1 MLYVIIMMMLL
12 LYSCYTEMSC
22 PSGVMRCNVKEL
34 VQLVDWCQS
43 WYAESNNC
51 NKDRPL
57 MGNMY
62 MCYNGECQWGK
73 HWWMLLFRLFRRE
86 NFGEWPTM
94 DIEYSWQC
102 TAISAKFSNGF
113 SHQRFLL
120 YSIYI
125 HTHIYIPCIY
135 CMYFSMWLYVYITV
149 YGWQLH

>member
-1 MLYVIIMMMLL
+1 MWRNLYNWSTGASHGMQRAVTAIRTAHWWVMCTCVIL
-12 LYSCYTEMSC
+12 
-22 PSGVMRCNVKEL
+22 
-34 VQLVDWCQS
+34 
-43 WYAESNNC
+43 
-51 NKDRPL
+51 
-57 MGNMY
+57 
-62 MCYNGECQWGK
+62 YNGECQWGK

-102 TAISAKFSNGF
+102 TAISAKFSNVF
-113 SHQRFLL
+113 SHQHFLL